1 MTKMPV
7 TPLEIRRQLFHIF
20 LGIVMVALLHH
31 GVIDSWSLFWILSL
45 GIVLSWISTR
55 RRLPIIGWFLDKFE
69 RKQVRPGKGAIT
81 YFIGAILA
89 LELFPPE
96 VAYAAIL
103 ILAVGDG
110 ISSLVGPFGH
120 LKTKLSDK
128 KLFEGTIAGAAF
140 GGSAAMVF
148 VSPLEAFVGAAVA
161 MLFEAMEI
169 RLNQKLLNDNVT
181 VPLVAGT
188 VILLLRSFLLGN

>member
-7 TPLEIRRQLFHIF
+7 TPLEIRRQLFHVC
-20 LGIVMVALLHH
+20 LGLVLVSLLNHNLISSH
-31 GVIDSWSLFWILSL
+31 DLFWILVA
-45 GIVLSWISTR
+45 GILTSWISLR
-55 RRLPIIGWFLDKFE
+55 HRIPVVAWFLDKFE

-89 LELFPPE
+89 LELFPRD
-96 VAYAAIL
+96 VAFAAIL
-103 ILAVGDG
+103 VLAVGDG
-110 ISSLVGPFGH
+110 VSSLVGPFGH

-140 GGSAAMVF
+140 GGAAAMAF
-148 VSPLEAFVGAAVA
+148 VSPLEAFIAATVA
-161 MLFEAMEI
+161 MLFEAVEI
-169 RLNQKLLNDNVT
+169 RFNQNLLNDNVT

-188 VILLLRSFLLGN
+188 MILLLRNFIG